1 MRCLTGLSDDGSV
14 FLNMIYYTK
23 NILIFVGNFYT
34 KLLTCEIITRI
45 IISVWK
51 SHICIAYEALNFLGF
66 YVARLILDGFTFN
79 KAAIRTQVN

>member
-45 IISVWK
+45 INPVWK
-51 SHICIAYEALNFLGF
+51 SYTSIAYEMLNLFGF
-66 YVARLILDGFTFN
+66 YVARLILGGFTFN
-79 KAAIRTQVN
+79 KAAIRAQVN